1 MKGYK
6 QKEKSPP
13 SFQVKLL
20 DKSGCIS
27 ANEQVLCFR
36 FALILK
42 LLKSFYGFTVF
53 YGTVGLALFLL
64 FLVL

>member
-13 SFQVKLL
+13 SFQV
-20 DKSGCIS
+20 
-27 ANEQVLCFR
+27 
-36 FALILK
+36 K